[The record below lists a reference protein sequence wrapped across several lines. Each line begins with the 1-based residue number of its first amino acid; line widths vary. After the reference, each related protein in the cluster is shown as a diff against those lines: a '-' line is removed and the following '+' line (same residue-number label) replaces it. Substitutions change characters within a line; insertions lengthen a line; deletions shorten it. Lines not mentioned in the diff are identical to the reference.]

1 MGREGQ
7 MMGMGGRGVTSEQ
20 EGVAGCASQVT
31 GTAGKGCFSL
41 CKRMLPGVLSPP
53 KTQELEGVPIS

>member
-7 MMGMGGRGVTSEQ
+7 VMGMGEGRVTSEQ
-20 EGVAGCASQVT
+20 EGVAGCESQVT

-41 CKRMLPGVLSPP
+41 CKRMLPGALFPP

>member
-1 MGREGQ
+1 MGEG
-7 MMGMGGRGVTSEQ
+7 RVTSEQ
-20 EGVAGCASQVT
+20 EGVAGCESQVT

-41 CKRMLPGVLSPP
+41 CKRMLPGALFPP